1 MEPIKL
7 KSLSTLLFWIN
18 ILILAIESILLINK
32 LLVNYTTS
40 IEYLKDIDCK
50 TLSLLLI
57 SHCLLTISLHKNIKM
72 GEYKLNIDI
81 SPKSILCIFFIV
93 FLFGLYSYIDAQE
106 TLITQDNQNT
116 YTNKTNLSI
125 LLKTISIIFLNISIF
140 FFGNLFNLI
149 GKERKNKQETKSKVI
164 NKKRKTET
172 NETIEITYK

>member
-81 SPKSILCIFFIV
+81 SPKSIFCIF
-93 FLFGLYSYIDAQE
+93 LSYSCLDYTA
-106 TLITQDNQNT
+106 TLT
-116 YTNKTNLSI
+116 
-125 LLKTISIIFLNISIF
+125 LK
-140 FFGNLFNLI
+140 
-149 GKERKNKQETKSKVI
+149 KH
-164 NKKRKTET
+164 
-172 NETIEITYK
+172 